1 MGDWAEWHI
10 IKPAMKNPND
20 RQILWRCFQYLRP
33 YWKLQA
39 GIYGLMILINLSS
52 ILVPQLIRWAI
63 DGGIY
68 GGDLQL
74 LGQAVGGLLLLTLVK
89 GVMTYFQGAWTESAS
104 QGVAYDLRN
113 ELVRKLASLSFSF
126 HDRTEAGQILTRAM
140 QDVER
145 IRFLTGR
152 AILRIVEGVVLILF
166 TAVVLLRMNTTLA
179 ALIILTLPLLLHRA
193 LKFGKQF
200 RPLSLEIQNQ
210 LGVLTTQLEQNLR
223 GARIVKAFAQEQ
235 GETERFTAENEKWF
249 ELSARSTKVEAIN
262 APMLD
267 MIANFGT
274 VFIIWYGGWLVTQN
288 QLTLGELIAFTTY
301 LAMLVRPIQLM
312 GRIVPVLAIA
322 ASAGE
327 RLFGILDAP
336 VEVADLPNST
346 PMPRLNGR
354 VQFQDVSFAYGSK
367 HTTLKNINFT
377 AEAGQIVAL
386 MGATGSGKSTLI
398 NLVARFYDP
407 TAGAVLI
414 DGHNT
419 QQHTIHSLRSQIG
432 FVMQDT
438 ILFATTIRE
447 NITFGRPEAT
457 EAEIIRAAQDAQAH
471 DFIMAMP
478 DGYDTYV
485 GERGVTLSGGQKQR
499 LAIARALITDPRILI
514 LDDATAS
521 VDTNTERLIQKA
533 LDRLMEGRTTF
544 VIAHRLST
552 VQRADKIILLQ
563 NGEIAALGTH
573 ETLLNS
579 SSLYRQVYEL
589 QIQPE
594 SGELA

>member
-1 MGDWAEWHI
+1 
-10 IKPAMKNPND
+10 
-20 RQILWRCFQYLRP
+20 
-33 YWKLQA
+33 
-39 GIYGLMILINLSS
+39 
-52 ILVPQLIRWAI
+52 
-63 DGGIY
+63 
-68 GGDLQL
+68 
-74 LGQAVGGLLLLTLVK
+74 
-89 GVMTYFQGAWTESAS
+89 
-104 QGVAYDLRN
+104 
-113 ELVRKLASLSFSF
+113 
-126 HDRTEAGQILTRAM
+126 
-140 QDVER
+140 
-145 IRFLTGR
+145 
-152 AILRIVEGVVLILF
+152 
-166 TAVVLLRMNTTLA
+166 
-179 ALIILTLPLLLHRA
+179 LLHRA
-193 LKFGKQF
+193 TKFGKQF

-223 GARIVKAFAQEQ
+223 GARIVKAFSQEQ
-235 GETERFTAENEKWF
+235 AETERFIAENEKWF
-249 ELSARSTKVEAIN
+249 ELSAKSTKVEAIN

-274 VFIIWYGGWLVTQN
+274 VFIIWYGGWLVTQD
-288 QLTLGELIAFTTY
+288 QLTLGELVAFMTY

-312 GRIVPVLAIA
+312 GRIIPMLAIA

-336 VEVADLPNST
+336 VEVADLPDAT
-346 PMPRLNGR
+346 PLPRLNGR
-354 VQFQDVSFAYGSK
+354 VQFQDVSFAYGNK
-367 HTTLKNINFT
+367 HAVLKAINFT
-377 AEAGQIVAL
+377 AEAGQILAL

-398 NLVARFYDP
+398 NLLARFYEP
-407 TAGAVLI
+407 TSGVVLL
-414 DGHNT
+414 DGRNT
-419 QQHTIHSLRSQIG
+419 QQHTLYSLRSQLG

-457 EAEIIRAAQDAQAH
+457 EADIIQAARDAQAH

-478 DGYDTYV
+478 EGYDTPV
-485 GERGVTLSGGQKQR
+485 GERGITLSGGQKQR

-552 VQRADKIILLQ
+552 VQRADQIILLED
-563 NGEIAALGTH
+563 GEIAGLGTH
-573 ETLLNS
+573 KSLLNS

-594 SGELA
+594 SGEMA

>member
-1 MGDWAEWHI
+1 MT
-10 IKPAMKNPND
+10 NPND

-33 YWKLQA
+33 YWKLEA
-39 GIYGLMILINLSS
+39 GIYGLMILINLCT
-52 ILVPQLIRWAI
+52 ILVPQLIRLAI

-74 LGQAVGGLLLLTLVK
+74 LGQAVGGLLLLTLIK
-89 GVMTYFQGAWTESAS
+89 GVMTYFQGTWTETAS
-104 QGVAYDLRN
+104 QSVAYDLRN
-113 ELVRKLASLSFSF
+113 ELLRKLAALSFSF

-152 AILRIVEGVVLILF
+152 AVLRIIEGVVLILL
-166 TAVVLLRMNTTLA
+166 TAVILLRMNTTLA
-179 ALIILTLPLLLHRA
+179 VLIILTLPLLIHRA
-193 LKFGKQF
+193 YKFGKQF

-223 GARIVKAFAQEQ
+223 GARIVKAFSQEQ
-235 GETERFTAENEKWF
+235 AETDRFIAENEKWF
-249 ELSARSTKVEAIN
+249 ELSAKSTKVEAIN

-274 VFIIWYGGWLVTQN
+274 VFIIAYGGWLVIQD
-288 QLTLGELIAFTTY
+288 QLTLGELVAFTTY

-312 GRIVPVLAIA
+312 GRIIPVLAIA

-327 RLFGILDAP
+327 RLFGVLDAP
-336 VEVADLPNST
+336 VEVADLPDAT
-346 PMPRLNGR
+346 PLPRLNGR
-354 VQFQDVSFAYGSK
+354 VQFHDVSFAYGHK
-367 HTTLKNINFT
+367 HAVLKDINFT

-398 NLVARFYDP
+398 NLLARFYDP
-407 TAGAVLI
+407 TAGVVLL

-419 QQHTIHSLRSQIG
+419 QEHTIHSLRSQLG

-447 NITFGRPEAT
+447 NIIFGRPGAS
-457 EAEIIRAAQDAQAH
+457 EAEIIQAARDAQAH
-471 DFIMAMP
+471 EFIMAMP
-478 DGYDTYV
+478 DGYDTTV

-499 LAIARALITDPRILI
+499 LAIARALIRAPRILI

-552 VQRADKIILLQ
+552 VQRADQIILLE
-563 NGEIAALGTH
+563 NGEISALGTH
-573 ETLLNS
+573 ETLLAS

-589 QIQPE
+589 QIEPE
-594 SGELA
+594 SGEVA